1 MNCRVEIEIVIA
13 SFLLI
18 RARKTVD
25 AGLHQAVG
33 GELSSFRSKPGRIG
47 GSGSA
52 DFILCAYAIE
62 IEHQAALPGFDLEL
76 RVIAQ
81 RNGRLFTRSREFTH
95 SDAIHLAKFN
105 ILTVVTRGT
114 MLAEVISAERKSKI
128 IQHHP

>member
-33 GELSSFRSKPGRIG
+33 GGISSSRSKPGRIG

-52 DFILCAYAIE
+52 DFILCAYAIQ

-81 RNGRLFTRSREFTH
+81 RNGRLFTRSREITH
-95 SDAIHLAKFN
+95 
-105 ILTVVTRGT
+105 
-114 MLAEVISAERKSKI
+114 
-128 IQHHP
+128 

>member
-18 RARKTVD
+18 RARKTMD

-33 GELSSFRSKPGRIG
+33 REFSSSRPKPGRIG

-52 DFILCAYAIE
+52 DFILCAYAIQ

-76 RVIAQ
+76 RGIAQ
-81 RNGRLFTRSREFTH
+81 RNGRLCARPREFTH
-95 SDAIHLAKFN
+95 SDAL
-105 ILTVVTRGT
+105 
-114 MLAEVISAERKSKI
+114 
-128 IQHHP
+128 